1 MAGNEYYMGLLSL
14 SFFPALSLHGVLILS
29 APTNVSSTLSL
40 LPPDSHTH
48 TCTSNYTLYPS
59 KAPSPPSLPSM
70 PYLAP

>member
-29 APTNVSSTLSL
+29 APTNVSSALSL
-40 LPPDSHTH
+40 LPPTHTH
-48 TCTSNYTLYPS
+48 TYTSNYTLYPS
-59 KAPSPPSLPSM
+59 EAPSPPSLPSM